1 MWPSRSTR
9 GWAGNWWNKDAAAL
23 FVLTGSAPLVHPIK
37 LGFARALGGLDI
49 PSHVVLEVLPW
60 LRPESVNDAY
70 ESARRALN
78 VNLRNQGDRK
88 FDVVT
93 FVLQHGNSCEPDALD
108 FKHLRECW
116 NAEFPEKKFRDTN
129 MFSTYFE
136 RGLQAVKQRYYL

>member
-1 MWPSRSTR
+1 M
-9 GWAGNWWNKDAAAL
+9 
-23 FVLTGSAPLVHPIK
+23 HPIK
-37 LGFARALGGLDI
+37 LSIARAEGGLDI
-49 PSHVVLEVLPW
+49 PNHVVLEVLPW
-60 LRPESVNDAY
+60 LRPESVHDAY
-70 ESARRALN
+70 AFARRTLN

-93 FVLQHGNSCEPDALD
+93 FVLQRGNSCERDALD
-108 FKHLRECW
+108 FRHLRESW